1 MKKAKGQ
8 AYTFG
13 GTGKAVPFNLALV
26 SLEGIPRESS
36 CSSSRVETTLAAV
49 AEAQRLQT
57 GQLSFTVLSPAHKPV
72 ALCVVVVVAHR
83 ASVSHSPRFSAWLEK
98 AGRPRSWSPEQGG
111 EFLDAAFMAP
121 TDV

>member
-1 MKKAKGQ
+1 MAEMKKAKGQ

-26 SLEGIPRESS
+26 SLEGALLQQQQGGDDVGS
-36 CSSSRVETTLAAV
+36 V
-49 AEAQRLQT
+49 AEARRLQT
-57 GQLSFTVLSPAHKPV
+57 GQLSFTVLSPAHKTRRT
-72 ALCVVVVVAHR
+72 LHR
-83 ASVSHSPRFSAWLEK
+83 RCCGAQSVCLTQPRFSAWLEK